1 MIWLFGETSD
11 FSKTILKEL
20 KDKADPIKVFGRK
33 NISYDK
39 PPIGQLDFNNLPN
52 KIIINIK
59 LDANPKKEFRWKGNF
74 YITKFISDLLEQCEK
89 SKKDITVVYI
99 TSSITISET
108 MSEEE
113 FYSWK
118 YYVAVRHMQQ
128 AIWSAHDRKS
138 LKVLAISPSNL
149 TDHNKQDYAKRIV
162 NVLYN
167 PPVNRKSIL
176 DLSGAGEWRPLYI
189 INNTRYD
196 VDIRY
201 GIDK

>member
-39 PPIGQLDFNNLPN
+39 PAIEQLDFNNLPN

-99 TSSITISET
+99 TSSITIIES

-118 YYVAVRHMQQ
+118 YYIAVRHMQQ

-176 DLSGAGEWRPLYI
+176 DLSGTGEWWPLYI
-189 INNTRYD
+189 INNN
-196 VDIRY
+196 

>member
-1 MIWLFGETSD
+1 MIWLFGGTSD

-39 PPIGQLDFNNLPN
+39 SVGQLDFNNRSN

-59 LDANPKKEFRWKGNF
+59 LDANLKMNF
-74 YITKFISDLLEQCEK
+74 VGREIYIIKFISDLLEQCEK

-99 TSSITISET
+99 TSSITIIEL

-118 YYVAVRHMQQ
+118 YYIAVRHMQKMVVGM
-128 AIWSAHDRKS
+128 IE
-138 LKVLAISPSNL
+138 KVL
-149 TDHNKQDYAKRIV
+149 KY
-162 NVLYN
+162 
-167 PPVNRKSIL
+167 
-176 DLSGAGEWRPLYI
+176 
-189 INNTRYD
+189 
-196 VDIRY
+196 
-201 GIDK
+201 

>member
-1 MIWLFGETSD
+1 MIWLFGGTSD

-59 LDANPKKEFRWKGNF
+59 LDANPKNEFRWKGNF
-74 YITKFISDLLEQCEK
+74 YIIKFISDLLEQCEK

-99 TSSITISET
+99 TSSITIIES

-118 YYVAVRHMQQ
+118 YYIAVRHMQQ

-176 DLSGAGEWRPLYI
+176 DLSGTGEWWPLYI
-189 INNTRYD
+189 INNN
-196 VDIRY
+196 

>member
-1 MIWLFGETSD
+1 MIWLFGGTSD

-59 LDANPKKEFRWKGNF
+59 LDANPKRNFVGGNF

-128 AIWSAHDRKS
+128 AMVC
-138 LKVLAISPSNL
+138 L
-149 TDHNKQDYAKRIV
+149 
-162 NVLYN
+162 
-167 PPVNRKSIL
+167 
-176 DLSGAGEWRPLYI
+176 
-189 INNTRYD
+189 
-196 VDIRY
+196 
-201 GIDK
+201 